1 MPRSVHSGY
10 NNCTFMGNLTSDP
23 EVFTFATSAK
33 TVGTIAVNRAYKT
46 KEVDSDNKPIYN
58 SEVTYIPFEAWGPTG
73 DWIANRLKKGYLVQL
88 HGQIQQSNWE
98 DKETGVKRSKHFL
111 KVAQAFG
118 LDERI
123 YSNGSN
129 PQDDTDISFNTE
141 EFESEEEF

>member
-1 MPRSVHSGY
+1 
-10 NNCTFMGNLTSDP
+10 MGNLTSDP

-33 TVGTIAVNRAYKT
+33 TVGTIAVNRSYKT

-58 SEVTYIPFEAWGPTG
+58 SEVTYIPFEAWGATG
-73 DWIANRLKKGYLVQL
+73 DWIARKFKKGYLVQM

-111 KVAQAFG
+111 KVALVHG

-123 YSNGSN
+123 YENGSN
-129 PQDDTDISFNTE
+129 PQGDADISFNTD